1 MTEILN
7 GPSIS
12 KHDKP
17 KKLIFMLHGYG
28 DNAANFMHL
37 AHPIDLDE
45 WEAQY
50 VALNGPGYITGNL
63 MGYQWFDLYPNGIY
77 IAEAGPK
84 EFQQIQ
90 KEIDVVVE
98 KIIYTMKQYC
108 DSLNLT
114 LADCILMGF
123 SQGGMVTFEVGNQLS
138 EKIGGLIILSGR
150 IMREDPIINSILKK
164 IPIFILH
171 GEQDEVIPIQGY
183 YKSIEFLSANKCH
196 FESHTIPSDG
206 HNISPE
212 AITLLQNFIKKIL

>member
-1 MTEILN
+1 MIEILN

-37 AHPIDLDE
+37 AHPIDLDD

-90 KEIDVVVE
+90 KEIDEVVK
-98 KIIYTMKQYC
+98 KIIYTMEQYC

-138 EKIGGLIILSGR
+138 KKIGGLIILSGR
-150 IMREDPIINSILKK
+150 IMKEEPIKNSILKK
-164 IPIFILH
+164 TPIFILH
-171 GEQDEVIPIQGY
+171 GELDEVIPIQSY
-183 YKSIEFLSANKCH
+183 YKSIEILNANKCN
-196 FESHTIPSDG
+196 FEAHAIPSDG

>member
-1 MTEILN
+1 MSEILN

-12 KHDKP
+12 KHDNP

-37 AHPIDLDE
+37 AHPIDLDD

-50 VALNGPGYITGNL
+50 VALNGPGYIPGNL

-77 IAEAGPK
+77 IAQAGPK
-84 EFQQIQ
+84 EFEQIQ
-90 KEIDVVVE
+90 KEIDEVVN
-98 KIIYTMKQYC
+98 KIIYTMAQYC
-108 DSLNLT
+108 DSLDLT

-123 SQGGMVTFEVGNQLS
+123 SQGGMMTFEVGNQLS

-150 IMREDPIINSILKK
+150 IMKESPIKNSILKK
-164 IPIFILH
+164 NPIFILH
-171 GEQDEVIPIQGY
+171 GEQDEVLPIKNY
-183 YKSIEFLSANKCH
+183 YKATEYLKINKCN
-196 FESHTIPSDG
+196 FESHVLDKDG

-212 AITLLQNFIKKIL
+212 AITLLQKFIKKIL